1 MPDPAQTLPLW
12 LQAMVATA
20 TVVAAIAAALGAGAA
35 WRSARASVATSRDA
49 MEALALGIR
58 PRLEA
63 APTHLMAGTLPPQYF
78 VMVRNPSDFDA
89 TDIDVEV
96 VRRDGQVFRT
106 TSERLAAG
114 HGRPPGETDFLRA
127 EAGPE
132 PKGIMGTKETFER
145 IVVRY
150 SDGRGI
156 ARYERRYLFTYQ
168 ETEGVISG
176 GRSGSEDRIR

>member
-1 MPDPAQTLPLW
+1 
-12 LQAMVATA
+12 MVATA
-20 TVVAAIAAALGAGAA
+20 TVVAAVAAALGAGAA

-63 APTHLMAGTLPPQYF
+63 LAGTLPPKYF
-78 VMVRNPSDFDA
+78 VIVRNPSDFDA

-132 PKGIMGTKETFER
+132 PKGIMGTEEEAFER